1 METAFSLKCLNYSYQ
16 VIGVPKIK
24 SDQSSALPH
33 FDPLE
38 NQQIQR
44 VSEPSPKPNLPKNET
59 PNRFWSFVEPYCA
72 PITPE
77 DIKLLEDL
85 IKGHGD
91 MNEYYR
97 IPPLGQHYTQRWAK
111 EDIENER
118 QKGAGAGGATSEGN
132 GESKVDLDQ

>member
-1 METAFSLKCLNYSYQ
+1 M
-16 VIGVPKIK
+16 IGIPKIK
-24 SDQSSALPH
+24 SDPSSALPH
-33 FDPLE
+33 FDPLQNE
-38 NQQIQR
+38 QIQR
-44 VSEPSPKPNLPKNET
+44 VAEPPPKPNLPKNET

-118 QKGAGAGGATSEGN
+118 QKGASAGATSEGN
-132 GESKVDLDQ
+132 GDSKVGRCVKNILGI